1 MHVWRDSGT
10 PLYVHYH
17 PIRLVPESKF
27 ITGLSIEDAAA
38 EEEQESAKEARE
50 EDPNALNHKHFP
62 KVTLFDESSRNF
74 FDMTSE
80 LLFMG
85 WYGIW
90 WHVVQSF

>member
-17 PIRLVPESKF
+17 PMRLVPESKF
-27 ITGLSIEDAAA
+27 VKGLSIEDEAA
-38 EEEQESAKEARE
+38 EEEQERAKEERE

-62 KVTLFDESSRNF
+62 KVTFFSESSRSI

-80 LLFMG
+80 FVFWVDMALDDM
-85 WYGIW
+85 
-90 WHVVQSF
+90 S